1 MKHYFTVTCSR
12 GFEPILCK
20 ELRRLNLNN
29 VNEGVGSVR
38 FQGTIS
44 DGMKAALWTRLG
56 SRVLIEI
63 ARFPGMDPDDLYDGI
78 RDMPWEDHMDKHDTL
93 WINFTGYS
101 KQIRHSQFAARKAKD
116 ALVDR
121 FRDLTGSRP
130 SVDKDADLR
139 IHIHLSHGMFS
150 VAIDLCGDPLHLRT
164 PNRQISD
171 APLKEN
177 LAAALLHWSGWVSQA
192 KKGVPFI
199 DPLCGSGAI
208 ALEAMGI
215 ACNKA
220 ANIERRD
227 WNFKR
232 WKQYEPKLWKKLV
245 AEAIEGELDEPMA
258 PIYAQD
264 IDATA
269 IRYVRA
275 NAKAQGVPCP
285 ILKVSPV
292 NRLKPPEGAENGYIV
307 TNPPYGERI
316 GSHAHVDEV
325 YEDLGFALAEF
336 EGWKVFLLC
345 PPNDLYLAAG
355 YNRTGDRLTLH
366 NGPLKCRFLELN
378 LENPFV
384 IPIRAD
390 NWEKTPEKEEK
401 QGEETSEQASSSEYV
416 PVSEGES
423 KSEESSSSE
432 ESSRSEGTST

>member
-29 VNEGVGSVR
+29 VNEGIGSVR

-56 SRVLIEI
+56 SRVLLEI
-63 ARFPGMDPDDLYDGI
+63 SRFSGMDQDALYDGI
-78 RDMPWEDHMDKHDTL
+78 RDIPWEDHMDKHDTL

-116 ALVDR
+116 AIADR

-164 PNRQISD
+164 PNRQITD

-177 LAAALLHWSGWVSQA
+177 LAAALIHWSGWVSQA
-192 KKGVPFI
+192 KKGVPFM

-227 WNFKR
+227 WNFKK
-232 WKQYEPKLWKKLV
+232 WKQYEPKLWKELV
-245 AEAIEGELDEPMA
+245 SEARAGELDEPMA

-269 IRYVRA
+269 IRYTRENARA
-275 NAKAQGVPCP
+275 QKVPSP

-292 NRLKPPEGAENGYIV
+292 NRLRPPEGVENGFIV

-325 YEDLGFALAEF
+325 YEDFGFALAEF

-384 IPIRAD
+384 IPRKEVVPEEVSEEEVPKDATEETLEEAPQD
-390 NWEKTPEKEEK
+390 AMEKTPE
-401 QGEETSEQASSSEYV
+401 
-416 PVSEGES
+416 
-423 KSEESSSSE
+423 
-432 ESSRSEGTST
+432 